1 MGRREGTRA
10 RLARLRREA
19 PQQGAREEAQPPA
32 QEETQPPAQEETQ
45 PPAREETQPP
55 AREVRPTNAE
65 HASALDEAS
74 RPEGSGA
81 SAAPDPARAVRLE
94 RLRSRLAGRGQAR
107 REHEAAS
114 AGSARRG
121 AACAGDASARVEAC
135 PRTAGP
141 PERLEEFE
149 TPAGTALARVERFAP
164 GARHG
169 EYQLEEAF
177 SADPSTWP
185 LLTGDGGLARVR
197 AGDAVFLDTETTG
210 LSGGVG
216 TFVWMVGLGRFLPGG
231 GFEVWQ
237 AYLPGP
243 EAEVPF
249 LHAVAERIA
258 AAGSVVSFFGRSYD
272 QHRLLDRLRVHGLAS
287 PFDGRPHLD
296 LFAPLRRL
304 VGEDLP
310 NHRLQTLERELCS
323 HQRVD
328 DLPGAA
334 APEAWFDS
342 LAGRAHRME
351 GVFRHNL
358 EDVLSLVT
366 LFAAAGRS
374 LAGLR
379 AGGEALAGCGEQ
391 RRLALARAALERRS
405 PAQAAALAAPEV
417 PSRAGLRW
425 RWLALRSLGL
435 ARSGQV
441 AAARALLEREGELDE
456 PEEEAAARDAVEAA
470 LLRVRLALRACEPDL
485 ADATLSRA
493 RVRVARAGHRVRGL
507 ERRLAELER
516 RLVGS

>member
-1 MGRREGTRA
+1 MT
-10 RLARLRREA
+10 L
-19 PQQGAREEAQPPA
+19 
-32 QEETQPPAQEETQ
+32 
-45 PPAREETQPP
+45 
-55 AREVRPTNAE
+55 
-65 HASALDEAS
+65 
-74 RPEGSGA
+74 
-81 SAAPDPARAVRLE
+81 
-94 RLRSRLAGRGQAR
+94 
-107 REHEAAS
+107 
-114 AGSARRG
+114 
-121 AACAGDASARVEAC
+121 
-135 PRTAGP
+135 
-141 PERLEEFE
+141 
-149 TPAGTALARVERFAP
+149 AGTAWARVERFPA

-169 EYQLEEAF
+169 GYRLDEAF
-177 SADPSTWP
+177 AAEPTTWP
-185 LLTGDGGLARVR
+185 LLTGDKALTQVSAEG
-197 AGDAVFLDTETTG
+197 AVFLDTETTG

-304 VGEDLP
+304 VGDDLP
-310 NHRLQTLERELCS
+310 NHRLQTLERELCG

-366 LFAAAGRS
+366 LFAASGRS

-379 AGGEALAGCGEQ
+379 AGGEELAGCSEQ
-391 RRLALARAALERRS
+391 RRLALARAALERRA
-405 PAQAAALAAPEV
+405 PGQAAGLAASEP
-417 PSRAGLRW
+417 PSREDLRW

-441 AAARALLEREGELDE
+441 TAARELLEREGDLGE
-456 PEEEAAARDAVEAA
+456 PSEEPAARDAVEAA
-470 LLRVRLALRACEPDL
+470 LLRARLALRASEEGQ
-485 ADATLSRA
+485 AAAALSRA
-493 RVRVARAGHRVRGL
+493 RARLERAGERVRGL
-507 ERRLAELER
+507 ERRLADLER
-516 RLVGS
+516 RLGAR

>member
-1 MGRREGTRA
+1 M
-10 RLARLRREA
+10 
-19 PQQGAREEAQPPA
+19 
-32 QEETQPPAQEETQ
+32 
-45 PPAREETQPP
+45 
-55 AREVRPTNAE
+55 
-65 HASALDEAS
+65 
-74 RPEGSGA
+74 
-81 SAAPDPARAVRLE
+81 
-94 RLRSRLAGRGQAR
+94 
-107 REHEAAS
+107 
-114 AGSARRG
+114 
-121 AACAGDASARVEAC
+121 
-135 PRTAGP
+135 GP

-149 TPAGTALARVERFAP
+149 TAAGTALARVERFAP

-169 EYQLEEAF
+169 SYRLDEAF
-177 SADPSTWP
+177 ASEPETWP
-185 LLTGDGGLARVR
+185 LLTGDGALARV
-197 AGDAVFLDTETTG
+197 AAEGAVFLDTETTG

-231 GFEVWQ
+231 AFEVWQ

-249 LHAVAERIA
+249 LHAVADRIA
-258 AAGSVVSFFGRSYD
+258 EAGSVVSFFGRSYD

-287 PFDGRPHLD
+287 PFEGRPHLD

-310 NHRLQTLERELCS
+310 NHRLQTLERELCG

-374 LAGLR
+374 LAGHR
-379 AGGEALAGCGEQ
+379 AGGEALAGCAEQ

-405 PAQAAALAAPEV
+405 PGRAAGLAAPEA
-417 PSRAGLRW
+417 PAREDLRW

-435 ARSGQV
+435 IRSGQGAV
-441 AAARALLEREGELDE
+441 ARQLLEHEGDLADPTDE
-456 PEEEAAARDAVEAA
+456 ASARHAVEAS
-470 LLRVRLALRACEPDL
+470 LLRARLALRAGDADL
-485 ADATLSRA
+485 AAASLVRA
-493 RVRVARAGHRVRGL
+493 RARLAQAGARVRGL

-516 RLVGS
+516 RLVGA